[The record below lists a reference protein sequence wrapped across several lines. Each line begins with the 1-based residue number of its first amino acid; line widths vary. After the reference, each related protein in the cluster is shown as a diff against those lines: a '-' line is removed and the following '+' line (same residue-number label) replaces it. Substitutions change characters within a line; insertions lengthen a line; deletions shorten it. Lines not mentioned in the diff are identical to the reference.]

1 MRKLRTYLTGQGATL
16 GEGKGKGVAGL
27 GGDGDLEPL
36 VPFGEGPDVVKNAA
50 AKVAEIMRQKGLRD
64 LADERLHSA
73 AYDWFQHH

>member
-1 MRKLRTYLTGQGATL
+1 
-16 GEGKGKGVAGL
+16 
-27 GGDGDLEPL
+27 
-36 VPFGEGPDVVKNAA
+36 VVKNAA